1 MVTTPEVPRA
11 AGAEIGGRAVRLT
24 ERELAVLRLRSDGLG
39 TGEIAAAL
47 GVGPDEVAEHL
58 AAAMRKLGAASPM
71 HALIL
76 ALRAGLIEPPE

>member
-1 MVTTPEVPRA
+1 MVTTLEMPRA

-47 GVGPDEVAEHL
+47 GVSPDEVAEHL

-71 HALIL
+71 YALIL
-76 ALRAGLIEPPE
+76 AHRAGLIEPPE